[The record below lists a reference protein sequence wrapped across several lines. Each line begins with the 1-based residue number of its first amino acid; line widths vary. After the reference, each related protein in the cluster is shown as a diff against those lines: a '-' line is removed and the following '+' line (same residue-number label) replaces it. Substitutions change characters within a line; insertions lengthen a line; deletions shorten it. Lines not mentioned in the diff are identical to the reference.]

1 MFRNKKSDPQITT
14 PNRDSFQSGNL
25 NLIGNGTTITGGVQS
40 DGDIRIDGL
49 LKGNVSSKAKVVVG
63 PTGTIEGDIFA
74 ENVDVSGKVNGRI
87 ETEGILHLKESAQI
101 HGEFSAN
108 KLIVES
114 GAAVNGNCSM
124 GSAPT
129 EALSSESVIENQA
142 SKNQF

>member
-1 MFRNKKSDPQITT
+1 MFRNKKSDPEVVSPQ
-14 PNRDSFQSGNL
+14 RDSMQSGNL
-25 NLIGNGTTITGGVQS
+25 NLIGNGTTITGEVQS

-63 PTGTIEGDIFA
+63 PTGTIEGDIHA

-87 ETEGILHLKESAQI
+87 EAEGILFLKESAQI
-101 HGEFSAN
+101 QGEFQAN

-114 GAAVNGNCSM
+114 GAALNGNCNM

-129 EALSSESVIENQA
+129 ETISSSIVEESQA
-142 SKNQF
+142 STNQF